1 MRDEISVTL
10 RAITFPTFPIFFS
23 GHFSLHLLRDH
34 TFPTAVVKA
43 DWHVR
48 TRPAKTVTYIQIR
61 PRINAGIVHLL
72 QLHVQVLCC
81 DIAVHAKGLVGLGT
95 CFWQL
100 GCQWTPAD
108 PLNMQVCPTL
118 GQLVYIFSHKS

>member
-23 GHFSLHLLRDH
+23 GRFSLHLLRDH

-43 DWHVR
+43 DWHVG
-48 TRPAKTVTYIQIR
+48 TRPAKTVTNIQIR

-72 QLHVQVLCC
+72 QLHVRFYAVTLLCMLKVWWVWAHVFGNLAANGPLQIHLTCRCVL
-81 DIAVHAKGLVGLGT
+81 H
-95 CFWQL
+95 
-100 GCQWTPAD
+100 
-108 PLNMQVCPTL
+108 
-118 GQLVYIFSHKS
+118 